1 MAGVSGLTC
10 CSRLGAA
17 PCAEIVASAPGL
29 SCASAPRL
37 CKPGSRGST
46 LEIGVYCAGGRR
58 LQATAAQLPPRAA
71 ARAYQRV
78 LGSGHA
84 AAAQHGAGAGPAER
98 DRELRAA
105 GQEGRQEGSQG

>member
-10 CSRLGAA
+10 CARSGAA
-17 PCAEIVASAPGL
+17 PCAAEIVASAPGL

-37 CKPGSRGST
+37 CMPRSHGST

-58 LQATAAQLPPRAA
+58 LQATAARLPPRAA

-98 DRELRAA
+98 D
-105 GQEGRQEGSQG
+105 